1 MREATLTVK
10 KGCFGGRG
18 GVQARILIFTVLIL
32 RSFLASA
39 MPADGAATDPTEQ
52 SGRIAYAPAQG
63 LRIGNTGITLGG
75 YANVNLTRDE
85 GRRAELA
92 LDDLSA
98 FVAWEVAPR
107 VHLFS
112 EIELEDVFELDDHGH
127 DRGARDLTVER
138 LYGDVLL
145 ADSLTI
151 RIGKFLTP
159 VGRWNLIHAQP
170 LVWTTSRPLATTLP
184 FDPHTT
190 GVMGFGSVAPGG
202 VRLTYALYGQ
212 MIDQFSRGA
221 ATQAADRSA
230 GARVESDYGVDWV
243 VGASYLAA
251 EARGDWRHVLG
262 VDGMWRH
269 GPYEI
274 SGEAVV
280 EDATQRRQ
288 DQWGLYLQ
296 GVYEALPRF
305 HLVGRYEHY
314 QRRGAWAADLLVA
327 GCAWKPWAFLVL
339 KAEYLAAVRRV
350 EASPA
355 GVKASFAVLF

>member
-112 EIELEDVFELDDHGH
+112 EIELEDV
-127 DRGARDLTVER
+127 DR
-138 LYGDVLL
+138 
-145 ADSLTI
+145 
-151 RIGKFLTP
+151 K
-159 VGRWNLIHAQP
+159 
-170 LVWTTSRPLATTLP
+170 
-184 FDPHTT
+184 
-190 GVMGFGSVAPGG
+190 SV
-202 VRLTYALYGQ
+202 V
-212 MIDQFSRGA
+212 
-221 ATQAADRSA
+221 
-230 GARVESDYGVDWV
+230 
-243 VGASYLAA
+243 
-251 EARGDWRHVLG
+251 
-262 VDGMWRH
+262 
-269 GPYEI
+269 
-274 SGEAVV
+274 
-280 EDATQRRQ
+280 
-288 DQWGLYLQ
+288 
-296 GVYEALPRF
+296 
-305 HLVGRYEHY
+305 
-314 QRRGAWAADLLVA
+314 
-327 GCAWKPWAFLVL
+327 
-339 KAEYLAAVRRV
+339 
-350 EASPA
+350 
-355 GVKASFAVLF
+355 